1 MSMTTPVQQMIEKY
15 NCKNTADYKNALKE
29 VIQEV
34 ALCGLSRSGF
44 FKKAAFY
51 GGTALR
57 IFYGLDR
64 FSEDMDFS
72 LIAEDKDFNINI
84 YFSYLANELLA
95 NGFELRIE
103 RKEKSAESDIQSAFI
118 KGNTLIHLL
127 KIVPTADE
135 ILGVS
140 DTELIK
146 IKFEV
151 DTNPPEGAT
160 YEIKYGLLPVP
171 YAVQMYD
178 EASLFAGKIHAVL
191 CRSWKNRVKGRDYY
205 DYLWYLARGTKV
217 NILHLQKRLEQSGEW
232 ISSQKLTIQKVI
244 ELLCER
250 FASINFENAKNDVLP
265 FIADSRKLDLWNKD
279 FFSTVTKEKLG
290 EKND

>member
-1 MSMTTPVQQMIEKY
+1 MTTPVQQMIEKY
-15 NCKNTADYKNALKE
+15 NCKNNAEYKNALKE

-72 LIAEDKDFNINI
+72 LISQDVDFNIDT

-95 NGFELRIE
+95 NGFELRID

-127 KIVPTADE
+127 KIIPTTDE

-232 ISSQKLTIQKVI
+232 TSTQKLTTQKVI

-290 EKND
+290 GKND

>member
-1 MSMTTPVQQMIEKY
+1 MTTPVQQMIEKY
-15 NCKNTADYKNALKE
+15 NCKNNAEYKNALKE

-72 LIAEDKDFNINI
+72 LISQDVDFNIDT
-84 YFSYLANELLA
+84 YFPYLTNELLA

-127 KIVPTADE
+127 KIIPTTEE

-140 DTELIK
+140 NTELIK

-232 ISSQKLTIQKVI
+232 ISAQKLTIQKVI

-250 FASINFENAKNDVLP
+250 FASVNFENAKNDVLP

>member
-1 MSMTTPVQQMIEKY
+1 MSLTTPVQQMIAKY
-15 NCKNTADYKNALKE
+15 NCKNTTDYKNALKE

-34 ALCGLSRSGF
+34 ALCGLSRGGF

-72 LIAEDKDFNINI
+72 LLSQDDGFEIDS
-84 YFSYLANELLA
+84 YFSYLAEELMA
-95 NGFELRIE
+95 NGFELQLE
-103 RKEKSAESDIQSAFI
+103 RKMKSAESAVQSAFI

-127 KIVPTADE
+127 KIIPTNKE
-135 ILGVS
+135 VLGVS

-160 YEIKYGLLPVP
+160 YEIRYGLLPIP

-191 CRSWKNRVKGRDYY
+191 CRSWKSRIKGRDYY
-205 DYLWYLARGTKV
+205 DYLLYLARGAKV
-217 NILHLQKRLEQSGEW
+217 NIQHLQKRLEQSSEW
-232 ISSQKLTIQKVI
+232 SSSEELTIEKTI
-244 ELLCER
+244 ELLCSR
-250 FASINFENAKNDVLP
+250 FAVIDFERAKQDVLP
-265 FIADSRKLDLWNKD
+265 FISDIRKLDLWNKD
-279 FFSTVTKEKLG
+279 LFCAVTREKLRS
-290 EKND
+290 